1 MSLYQKEKWFISLNF
16 CCFKQPLCSYSLP
29 QTPLFLLFRAFSTV
43 QSVCF
48 FIIITFH
55 ILSIFVLSLRKV
67 FVSTQCFDSRMW
79 VPWSRTISTQSEIS
93 ALGKENVDGSHQE
106 WGCKS
111 GERSKVWLTFLNEAL
126 IQPDFCYS
134 VYTRLRCSPA
144 HLYYRGFSWV
154 YVVIIAVNIIYKGS
168 LL

>member
-1 MSLYQKEKWFISLNF
+1 M
-16 CCFKQPLCSYSLP
+16 
-29 QTPLFLLFRAFSTV
+29 R
-43 QSVCF
+43 
-48 FIIITFH
+48 
-55 ILSIFVLSLRKV
+55 
-67 FVSTQCFDSRMW
+67 TQCFDSRMW

-111 GERSKVWLTFLNEAL
+111 GERSKVWLTFLNEEL

-168 LL
+168 LLYIIRTLLIASYALSHYSVYNGPMRQMCVPIFQNFKTVESLPKVRLQARGELGFEVE